1 MRQRRLR
8 TPQASTDVSD
18 HKGPLESAFHS
29 LRDELKLAADYP
41 ADAVREAEQA
51 IGDVPLPDRDET
63 GVPFFTIDPSGS
75 MDLDQAMFL
84 ERDGEGY
91 RVRYAIADV
100 PAYVRPGGALDAEVR
115 RRGQTIYFPDA
126 RIPLHPAVLSEDAV
140 SLLPDQVRSAYVWDF
155 RLDAAGEVSAF
166 EVYRAQVKSVQRYDY
181 QQVQSDVDAGTA
193 PEGVVLLQE
202 IGEKRIALE
211 RSRGGANLPMPDQEV
226 TVEDG
231 HYQMQLRPPVPSE
244 DWNAQISLMTGMAA
258 ADLMLRAKVGILR
271 TMPAPDE
278 KALATFRRQAQ
289 ALGVEWQKG
298 QTYGDLLRSLDRDNG
313 SHLAL
318 IYSATALFRGAGY
331 TPFDGEVPKHTEQAA
346 VAAPY
351 AHVTA
356 PLRRLVDRFGL
367 VICEAVSSGTEIPAW
382 AREALADLPDIMKS
396 SDTLAGAA
404 ERGCVDAVEAA
415 LLSDQVGN
423 TFDAVVV
430 DERGDDDVLVQ
441 LTEIPVIAVC
451 QGDAELG
458 SQVGVTVVS
467 ADIKARKVE
476 FSLA

>member
-1 MRQRRLR
+1 MRQRRVT
-8 TPQASTDVSD
+8 TPQATPDLAD
-18 HKGPLESAFHS
+18 HKGPLESAFQS
-29 LRDELKLAADYP
+29 LREELELTLEFPAA
-41 ADAVREAEQA
+41 AVEEAERA
-51 IGDVPLPDRDET
+51 IERVELPERDET
-63 GVPFFTIDPSGS
+63 AVPFFTIDPAGS

-84 ERDGEGY
+84 ERAGEGY

-100 PAYVRPGGALDAEVR
+100 PAYVEPGGALDAEVR
-115 RRGQTIYFPDA
+115 RRGQTIYFPDT
-126 RIPLHPAVLSEDAV
+126 RVPLHPAVLSEDAV

-155 RLDAAGEVSAF
+155 RLDARGDVEEF

-181 QQVQSDVDAGTA
+181 IEVQRAVDAGDA
-193 PEGVVLLQE
+193 PEGLTLLQE

-211 RSRGGANLPMPDQEV
+211 QERGGASLPMPDQEV

-231 HYQMQLRPPVPSE
+231 HYTMQLRPPVPSE

-271 TMPAPDE
+271 TMPVPDE
-278 KALATFRRQAQ
+278 KALGTFRRQAQ
-289 ALGVEWQKG
+289 ALGVDWPQD
-298 QTYGDLLRSLDRDNG
+298 QTYGDLLRSLDRDNA

-331 TPFDGEVPKHTEQAA
+331 TPFDGTVPEQDEQAA

-367 VICEAVSSGTEIPAW
+367 AICEAVSGGSEIPGW
-382 AREALADLPDIMKS
+382 AREALSGLPEIMER
-396 SDTLAGAA
+396 SDRTAGQA
-404 ERGCVDAVEAA
+404 ERGCIDAVEAA
-415 LLSDQVGN
+415 LLSDRVGD
-423 TFDAVVV
+423 TVEAVVV
-430 DERGDDDVLVQ
+430 DEQGEKDVEVQ
-441 LTEIPVIAVC
+441 LRDLPVVAVC
-451 QGDAELG
+451 RGRAELG
-458 SQVGVTVVS
+458 SEVDVTVVS
-467 ADIKARKVE
+467 ADIAARKVE